1 MAGSST
7 CLVLISLL
15 WQLTEHLSKP
25 KVTIG
30 LQSNK
35 NGTCTT
41 NLTCSMANGGE
52 DVTYSWEALGQAAN
66 ETLDGSILP
75 VSWRQGEGDMTFI
88 CMARNPISSNFSNP
102 ILVRK
107 LCEGDCLSPLYRR
120 PIPSSV
126 PGVPDSSMVL
136 LHFLLVPILLSPLL
150 MGLVLL
156 SMRREKGKESIEEKK
171 TTDIHQEIP
180 NFCPHAGENTEYD
193 TISYNHETIPKEDPV
208 NTLYSTVQ
216 IPEKMKDPHSLPT
229 APDTSR
235 LFSYENVI

>member
-107 LCEGDCLSPLYRR
+107 LCE
-120 PIPSSV
+120 
-126 PGVPDSSMVL
+126 
-136 LHFLLVPILLSPLL
+136 
-150 MGLVLL
+150 
-156 SMRREKGKESIEEKK
+156 ESIEEKK